1 MSRIFT
7 AYVEFDPETDLY
19 VAVVPGIP
27 GAHTEGA
34 TLDELRE
41 NLREVLELCQEEGVL
56 PDETPQFVGC
66 NRSNLRGR

>member
-1 MSRIFT
+1 MSRVFT

-56 PDETPQFVGC
+56 PDETPQFVG
-66 NRSNLRGR
+66 LQQIELAG

>member
-27 GAHTEGA
+27 GARTEGA

-41 NLREVLELCQEEGVL
+41 NLREVLELCQEEGAL
-56 PDETPQFVGC
+56 PDETPQFVG
-66 NRSNLRGR
+66 LQQIELAG

>member
-41 NLREVLELCQEEGVL
+41 DLKEVLELCQEEGVL
-56 PDETPQFVGC
+56 PD
-66 NRSNLRGR
+66 

>member
-1 MSRIFT
+1 VSRIFT

-41 NLREVLELCQEEGVL
+41 NLKEVLELCQEEGVL
-56 PDETPQFVGC
+56 PDETPQFVG
-66 NRSNLRGR
+66 LQQIELAG